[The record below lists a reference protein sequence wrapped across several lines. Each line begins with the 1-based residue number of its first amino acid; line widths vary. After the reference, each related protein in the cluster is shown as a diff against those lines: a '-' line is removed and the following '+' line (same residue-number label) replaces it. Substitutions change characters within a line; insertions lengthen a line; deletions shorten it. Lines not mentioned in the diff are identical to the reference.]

1 MESLKIKTRW
11 AIGYFRKLLKELAQD
26 LFSYYFST
34 YPILLI
40 LRCLRRMARRFKIIW
55 LGKPKGRPPIH
66 ENVVD
71 LIVEMKRENLG
82 WGAQR
87 ISDEL
92 NLLGIKVSKKS
103 VLKILRSCGF
113 VPPKQDLLHPHGNLL
128 LIRVADFGPWILPVF
143 LIPKASSYLS
153 LP

>member
-1 MESLKIKTRW
+1 MEILKIKIRW
-11 AIGYFRKLLKELAQD
+11 TISYFRKLLKELAQD

-34 YPILLI
+34 YPIRLI
-40 LRCLRRMARRFKIIW
+40 LGCLRRRTRRFKIIW

-71 LIVEMKRENLG
+71 LIVEMKRENMG

-92 NLLGIKVSKKS
+92 NLLGINVS
-103 VLKILRSCGF
+103 
-113 VPPKQDLLHPHGNLL
+113 
-128 LIRVADFGPWILPVF
+128 
-143 LIPKASSYLS
+143 
-153 LP
+153 